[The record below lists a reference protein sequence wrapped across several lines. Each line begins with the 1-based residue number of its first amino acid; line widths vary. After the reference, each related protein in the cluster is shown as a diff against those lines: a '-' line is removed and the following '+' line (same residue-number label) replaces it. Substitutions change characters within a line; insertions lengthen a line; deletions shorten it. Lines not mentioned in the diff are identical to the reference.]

1 MDSEY
6 LNTVVSRGAAQR
18 NNASTRAQYSLGVTH
33 TELIVK
39 ETAMVFKH
47 IYSYFR
53 KENSNTQNQIN
64 VYLTKAQENIQKP
77 I

>member
-1 MDSEY
+1 MDSD
-6 LNTVVSRGAAQR
+6 VSRGARER
-18 NNASTRAQYSLGVTH
+18 NNASTGAQYSLGVTH

-39 ETAMVFKH
+39 ETAIVFKH

-53 KENSNTQNQIN
+53 KENRNTQNQIN